1 MDWRIL
7 SALILVS
14 AAVSTSL
21 CLDGN
26 NENSSS
32 LPEGPWCDMIGLK
45 QELNSLSSMPVKYVD
60 STEDARGIPEPSRT
74 LYVLPGLDTPLTG
87 NDVLSLKSYVEA
99 GGHLILA
106 DDGNMTEH
114 LAHAFGIHLWAKPY
128 RPGWRYTDDWVYNLS
143 FIKCVGELGG
153 VNFTV
158 LVHKPMGI
166 NLTGEGEIVLSLP
179 HYATIELNGDGK
191 ESLGDAFFAVAPV
204 AVEVRSDGGGTM
216 LFVSSSGLF
225 TDNVFDSYDNRAF
238 LRAYFASVL
247 PGGGRVYFDDT
258 KQLFGISPHNVIL
271 KEA

>member
-7 SALILVS
+7 SALILVFATMS
-14 AAVSTSL
+14 ASL
-21 CLDGN
+21 CLEEE
-26 NENSSS
+26 ENSTPP
-32 LPEGPWCDMIGLK
+32 LEGPWSDMIGLK
-45 QELNSLSSMPVKYVD
+45 QELNSLSNLPVKYVD
-60 STEDARGIPEPSRT
+60 STEDAGEISEPSKT
-74 LYVLPGLDTPLTG
+74 LYVLPGLDSPLTG
-87 NDVLSLKSYVEA
+87 KEVLSLKSYVEA

-106 DDGNMTEH
+106 DDSNMTEH
-114 LAHAFGIHLWAKPY
+114 LVRAFGIYLWAMPY

-143 FIKCVGELGG
+143 FIKAVGELEG

-158 LVHKPMGI
+158 LVHKPMGV
-166 NLTGEGEIVLSLP
+166 NLTGEGAIMLSLP

-191 ESLGDAFFAVAPV
+191 ESLGDAFFSVAPV
-204 AVEVRSDGGGTM
+204 AVEVRSEGGGTM

-238 LRAYFASVL
+238 LRAYFASIL

-271 KEA
+271 KGA